1 MAPEAAPW
9 VAVLLVAAVVALTRV
24 AGPWAVEVL
33 RVTPALGRFLD
44 GMAGA
49 VIAAIV
55 AQALVQGGPR
65 AAAAAGAAGVA
76 ALAGGGVFGG
86 MAAGVAAAALWRLAA
101 G

>member
-9 VAVLLVAAVVALTRV
+9 IAVALVAAVVALTRA
-24 AGPWAVEVL
+24 AGPWAVARL
-33 RVTPALGRFLD
+33 RATPALARFLD

-55 AQALVQGGPR
+55 AQALAQGGPR

-86 MAAGVAAAALWRLAA
+86 MAAGVAAAAAWRLA
-101 G
+101 GG